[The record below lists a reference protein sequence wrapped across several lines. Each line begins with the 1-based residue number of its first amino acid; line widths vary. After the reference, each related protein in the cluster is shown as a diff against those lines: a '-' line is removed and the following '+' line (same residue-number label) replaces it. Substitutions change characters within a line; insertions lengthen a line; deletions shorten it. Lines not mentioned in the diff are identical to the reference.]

1 MVTILMMPAKLA
13 TLGLLSIR
21 LFGNKSYGVIITVH
35 DVSNR
40 VLSRESNHI
49 VDMVMWPK
57 SGNSS
62 MSMTEVIITSIW

>member
-1 MVTILMMPAKLA
+1 MVTILMIPAKLA

-62 MSMTEVIITSIW
+62 MSMTEVIITSI

>member
-1 MVTILMMPAKLA
+1 MVTSLMMPAKLA

-62 MSMTEVIITSIW
+62 MSMTEVIITSI

>member
-62 MSMTEVIITSIW
+62 MSMTEVIITSI

>member
-21 LFGNKSYGVIITVH
+21 LFENKSYCVIITVH

-62 MSMTEVIITSIW
+62 MSMTEVIITSI

>member
-62 MSMTEVIITSIW
+62 MSMTEVIIT

>member
-49 VDMVMWPK
+49 VDMVM
-57 SGNSS
+57 
-62 MSMTEVIITSIW
+62 